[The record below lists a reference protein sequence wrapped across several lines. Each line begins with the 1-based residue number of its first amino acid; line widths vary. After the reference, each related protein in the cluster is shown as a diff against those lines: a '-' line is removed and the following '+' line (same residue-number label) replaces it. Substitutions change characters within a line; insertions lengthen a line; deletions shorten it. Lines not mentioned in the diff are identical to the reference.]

1 MSKITQSVGFLCK
14 MLANFGIKILLDLA
28 VALAKNVL
36 PKLATKATLSILDKF
51 GRKIRGKKA
60 GKGFTLFVSSEYIN
74 YVIKIV
80 KSLEDSGVVIDGVTE
95 MVKHEI
101 KKQEVGFLG
110 TILPLLAASV
120 VSGKKYH

>member
-1 MSKITQSVGFLCK
+1 